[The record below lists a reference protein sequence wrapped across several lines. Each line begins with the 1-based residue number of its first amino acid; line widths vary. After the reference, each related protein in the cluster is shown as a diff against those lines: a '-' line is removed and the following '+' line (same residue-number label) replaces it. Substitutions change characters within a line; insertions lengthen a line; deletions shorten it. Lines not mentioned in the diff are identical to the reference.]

1 MCERARDLECKQCR
15 MCPKLRTEEHVCLSA
30 LLKLEAQ
37 DLCGNWDS
45 IHCADPHDPCQSNQV
60 SELTP
65 KCYIPLVRS
74 TGRDSYR
81 FGLPFEPESLKIKGN
96 KSPCFREQL
105 PDIVFR

>member
-1 MCERARDLECKQCR
+1 

-30 LLKLEAQ
+30 LSRLEAQ

-45 IHCADPHDPCQSNQV
+45 VHCADPHDPCQSNQV
-60 SELTP
+60 SELAP
-65 KCYIPLVRS
+65 KCYISLVRS
-74 TGRDSYR
+74 TGRDSHR

-96 KSPCFREQL
+96 KSPCFQEQL